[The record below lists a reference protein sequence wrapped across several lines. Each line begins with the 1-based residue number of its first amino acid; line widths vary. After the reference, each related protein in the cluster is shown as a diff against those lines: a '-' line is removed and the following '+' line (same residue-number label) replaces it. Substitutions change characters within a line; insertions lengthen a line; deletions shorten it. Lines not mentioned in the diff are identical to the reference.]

1 MKRFK
6 VAATQVDVRHTDV
19 EHNLEIHLQLIAEA
33 AEAGCEL
40 IRVHDVAGSVD
51 VVRVLAALRGVERD
65 GSSAGAGAS
74 PP

>member
-40 IRVHDVAGSVD
+40 IVFPETRPRGTT
-51 VVRVLAALRGVERD
+51 AASR
-65 GSSAGAGAS
+65 
-74 PP
+74 